1 MGKLIVLEGIDGSGK
16 SAQYRRLT
24 ARFEREGLDYHSIVF
39 PRYDQES
46 SALIRMYL
54 NGDFGSKPEDVNPC
68 AASIFYAVDRYASYM
83 TDWREY
89 YQNGGVVLSDRYTT
103 SNAVHQGAKL
113 PPAEQP
119 AFFDWLYD
127 LEYVKLGL
135 PRPDLVIFLDV
146 DLATSERRM
155 VRRQAKTGSSGDIH
169 ERDAAYLQLCLDTG
183 RRAAEHYGWRVVDF
197 MKDGAERALDEKH
210 EEIYA
215 IILDELRKTENS

>member
-16 SAQYRRLT
+16 SAQYRRLVS
-24 ARFEREGLDYHSIVF
+24 RFQREGIDYHSIVF

-83 TDWREY
+83 TDWRDY
-89 YQNGGVVLSDRYTT
+89 YQGGGVILSDRYTT

-113 PPAEQP
+113 PAGEQG

-135 PRPDLVIFLDV
+135 PKPDLVIYLDV
-146 DLATSERRM
+146 DIATSRARM
-155 VRRQAKTGSSGDIH
+155 LHRQAKTGKAGDIH
-169 ERDAAYLQLCLDTG
+169 ERDLEYLQLCLDTAH
-183 RRAAEHYGWRVVDF
+183 RAAAHYGWRTVDF
-197 MKDGAERALDEKH
+197 KKDGAEREADEKH
-210 EEIYA
+210 EEIYG
-215 IILDELRKTENS
+215 IIKELL

>member
-24 ARFEREGLDYHSIVF
+24 ARFEREGLVYHSIVF

-54 NGDFGSKPEDVNPC
+54 NGDFGSRPDDVN
-68 AASIFYAVDRYASYM
+68 AYASSIFYAVDRYASYM
-83 TDWREY
+83 TDWKAY
-89 YQNGGVVLSDRYTT
+89 YQSGGVVLSDRYTT

-113 PPAEQP
+113 PPEEQP
-119 AFFDWLYD
+119 RFFDWLYD

-146 DLATSERRM
+146 DLATSEARM
-155 VRRQAKTGSSGDIH
+155 HRRQLKTGKSGDIH
-169 ERDAAYLQLCLDTG
+169 ERDTEYLQLCLDTG
-183 RRAAEHYGWRVVDF
+183 HRAAAHYGWRVVDF
-197 MKDGAERALDEKH
+197 MKDGKEREVDEKH
-210 EEIYA
+210 EEIYQMVR
-215 IILDELRKTENS
+215 ELR

>member
-54 NGDFGSKPEDVNPC
+54 NGDFGSRPDDVN
-68 AASIFYAVDRYASYM
+68 AYASSIFYAVDRYASYM
-83 TDWREY
+83 TDWKAY
-89 YQNGGVVLSDRYTT
+89 YQSGGVVLSDRYTT

-113 PPAEQP
+113 PPEEQP
-119 AFFDWLYD
+119 RFFDWLYD

-146 DLATSERRM
+146 DLATSEARM
-155 VRRQAKTGSSGDIH
+155 HRRQLKTGKSGDIH
-169 ERDAAYLQLCLDTG
+169 ERDTEYLQLCLDTG
-183 RRAAEHYGWRVVDF
+183 HRAAAHYGWRVVDF
-197 MKDGAERALDEKH
+197 MKDGKEREVDEKH
-210 EEIYA
+210 EEIYL
-215 IILDELRKTENS
+215 IVRELL

>member
-16 SAQYRRLT
+16 SAQYRRLC
-24 ARFEREGLDYHSIVF
+24 ARFEREGMDYHSIVF
-39 PRYDQES
+39 PRYGEES

-54 NGDFGSKPEDVNPC
+54 NGAFGSKPEDVNAC

-83 TDWREY
+83 TEWREY
-89 YQNGGVVLSDRYTT
+89 YNKGGVVLSDRYTT

-113 PPAEQP
+113 PPEEQP

-146 DLATSERRM
+146 DLETSERRIA
-155 VRRQAKTGSSGDIH
+155 RRAQKHGGGSDIH
-169 ERDAAYLQLCLDTG
+169 ERDVEYLQLCLDTG
-183 RRAAEHYGWRVVDF
+183 RRAAAHYGWRVVDF
-197 MKDGAERALDEKH
+197 MKDGAEREADEKH
-210 EEIYA
+210 EEIFG
-215 IILDELRKTENS
+215 IIKGALA

>member
-1 MGKLIVLEGIDGSGK
+1 MGKLMVLEGIDGSGK

-54 NGDFGSKPEDVNPC
+54 NGDFGSRPDDVN
-68 AASIFYAVDRYASYM
+68 AYASSIFYAVDRYASYM
-83 TDWREY
+83 TDWKAY
-89 YQNGGVVLSDRYTT
+89 YQSGGVVLSDRYTT

-113 PPAEQP
+113 PPEEQP
-119 AFFDWLYD
+119 RFFDWLYD

-146 DLATSERRM
+146 DLATSEARM
-155 VRRQAKTGSSGDIH
+155 HRRQLKTGKSGDIH
-169 ERDAAYLQLCLDTG
+169 ERDTEYLQLCLDTG
-183 RRAAEHYGWRVVDF
+183 HRAAAHYGWRVVDF
-197 MKDGAERALDEKH
+197 MKDGKEREVDEKH
-210 EEIYA
+210 EEIYQ
-215 IILDELRKTENS
+215 IVRELL

>member
-54 NGDFGSKPEDVNPC
+54 NGDFGSRPDDVN
-68 AASIFYAVDRYASYM
+68 AYASSIFYAVDRYASYM
-83 TDWREY
+83 TDWKAY
-89 YQNGGVVLSDRYTT
+89 YQSGGVVLSDRYTT

-113 PPAEQP
+113 PPEEQP
-119 AFFDWLYD
+119 RFFDWLYD

-146 DLATSERRM
+146 DLATSEARMHRR
-155 VRRQAKTGSSGDIH
+155 KLETGKSGYIH
-169 ERDAAYLQLCLDTG
+169 ELDTEYRQLCLDTG
-183 RRAAEHYGWRVVDF
+183 HRAAADYGWRVVDF
-197 MKDGAERALDEKH
+197 MKDGKEREVDEKH
-210 EEIYA
+210 EEIYQ
-215 IILDELRKTENS
+215 IVRELL

>member
-54 NGDFGSKPEDVNPC
+54 SGDFGSRPDDVN
-68 AASIFYAVDRYASYM
+68 AYASSIFYAVDRYASYM
-83 TDWREY
+83 TDWKAY
-89 YQNGGVVLSDRYTT
+89 YQSGGVVLSDRYTT

-113 PPAEQP
+113 PPEEQP
-119 AFFDWLYD
+119 RFFDWLYD

-146 DLATSERRM
+146 DLATSEARM
-155 VRRQAKTGSSGDIH
+155 HRRQLKTGKSGDIH
-169 ERDAAYLQLCLDTG
+169 ERDTEYLQLCLDTG
-183 RRAAEHYGWRVVDF
+183 HRAAAHYGWRVVDF
-197 MKDGAERALDEKH
+197 MKDGKEREVDEKH
-210 EEIYA
+210 EEIYQ
-215 IILDELRKTENS
+215 IVRELL